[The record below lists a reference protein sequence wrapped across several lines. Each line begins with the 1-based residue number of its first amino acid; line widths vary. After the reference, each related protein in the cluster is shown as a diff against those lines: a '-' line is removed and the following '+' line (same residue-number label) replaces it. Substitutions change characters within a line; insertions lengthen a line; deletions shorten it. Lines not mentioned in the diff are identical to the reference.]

1 LDEPLKRISVLPLL
15 MYFDVYIDGVK
26 LGTYGH
32 SNVKNMS
39 VSVSGIE
46 NATFVF
52 AGAVCGEGEINV
64 HYSWAEKEIGP
75 NSEVRIVP
83 VGGGMVSAPIK
94 RYEMG
99 RVERKALESNECGF
113 CRRKETEVPRLI
125 VGDQHRPGI
134 CSECVDWCNRIL
146 SSGE

>member
-1 LDEPLKRISVLPLL
+1 MGESLKRLI

-26 LGTYGH
+26 LGTFGH
-32 SNVKNMS
+32 PNVKNMN

-52 AGAVCGEGEINV
+52 ASAVCGEGDINV

-83 VGGGMVSAPIK
+83 AVGGSVSNPIK

-113 CRRKETEVPRLI
+113 CQRKETEVPRFI
-125 VGDQHRPGI
+125 VDDEHRPGI
-134 CSECVDWCNRIL
+134 CSDCVDLCNKIL

>member
-1 LDEPLKRISVLPLL
+1 MGESLKRLI

-26 LGTYGH
+26 LGTFGH
-32 SNVKNMS
+32 PNVKNMN

-52 AGAVCGEGEINV
+52 ASAVCGEGDINV

-83 VGGGMVSAPIK
+83 AVGGSVSNPIK

-113 CRRKETEVPRLI
+113 CQRNEIEGPRFI
-125 VGDQHRPGI
+125 VGDEHRPGI
-134 CSECVDWCNRIL
+134 CSDCVDLCNKIL